1 MKQIN
6 ADGGLA
12 VLAGKY
18 FENVEADDD
27 GSFIGSHD
35 IMTSIKG
42 SFSDSGA
49 LIIDVKNS
57 PPNFDDPEAMK
68 IAQESR
74 KKWTQF
80 LDAATG
86 YNSKQR
92 GDKAKEWAKKS
103 SKAKSAVSSA
113 RHYMKMS
120 KTVSEEKKSQAQALI
135 AEIEIALEE
144 GENTKAAGRGE
155 KLNKLFK

>member
-74 KKWTQF
+74 KKWKHCKSTN
-80 LDAATG
+80 L
-86 YNSKQR
+86 SK
-92 GDKAKEWAKKS
+92 KKQS
-103 SKAKSAVSSA
+103 NEYS
-113 RHYMKMS
+113 
-120 KTVSEEKKSQAQALI
+120 
-135 AEIEIALEE
+135 
-144 GENTKAAGRGE
+144 
-155 KLNKLFK
+155 F